1 MVTLSLKNINI
12 SFGTE
17 QVLKDVSL
25 TLTDDMRMGLV
36 GPNGAGK
43 TTLLRIVCG
52 ELSPDGGTIG
62 LPGGSVVGY
71 LSQETGAGTEA
82 TVWQTMLEV
91 FDEAFALEERM
102 RALEHAMEEASAD
115 ADKWDKVSREYE
127 NLTNAFEQAG
137 GYGYKSAIA
146 GVLKGLGLGEEFYG
160 QSVNT
165 LSGGQRSRLMLAR
178 LLLSK
183 PTVLLLDEPTN
194 HLDTEAALW
203 LENYLKTW
211 QGSVIIVSHDRW
223 FLDQICTHTGEMLDG
238 EIETYIGNYTS
249 FSAQRQE
256 KRELA
261 QKAYELGQREYNR
274 QKKIIEQYYAWGR
287 MTGGNNFKKAKSR
300 EKLLAKMEFAEKAPG
315 ERRKMGLKLDASL
328 RGGNDV
334 LMAEG
339 LGMAF
344 EGCPPL
350 FSGLSVSLKKGDRAA
365 LIGPNGV
372 GKTTLLRIIAS
383 RLAPLEGQVRYGVG
397 IEAGYY
403 DQLLETLNVN
413 NTVIEE
419 MRDAF
424 PAMTDSELRNTLA
437 SFLFCGDDVFKSISA
452 LSGGEKGRLSL
463 LKLMMKKGNLLLLD
477 EPTNHLD
484 MDSREVLEG
493 ALVDFDG
500 TVLFISHDRYFIN
513 KVATCILEMKDGGIE
528 QFDGN
533 WSDYLEQLER
543 RKLKELESADSG
555 LTKTEAAKLKRADKE
570 REQRVKEAQERVKRI
585 EQAIESQEARLAEIE
600 ALLADPAALS
610 AERLVELSGEY
621 EHVRQSTDDLIRE
634 WEAAQEAANET

>member
-12 SFGTE
+12 SFGAE

-52 ELSPDGGTIG
+52 ELTPDGGTVS

-71 LSQETGAGTEA
+71 LPQESGSGTEA

-102 RALEHAMEEASAD
+102 RALERAMEEASAD
-115 ADKWDKVSREYE
+115 PDKWDKVSREYE
-127 NLTNAFEQAG
+127 NVTSAFERAG

-165 LSGGQRSRLMLAR
+165 LSGGQRSRLMLAK

-194 HLDTEAALW
+194 HLDTDAALW

-211 QGSVIIVSHDRW
+211 QGCVIIVSHDRW
-223 FLDQICTHTGEMLDG
+223 FLDQICTHIAEMLDG
-238 EIETYIGNYTS
+238 KVETYIGNYTS
-249 FSAQRQE
+249 FYAQKQE

-287 MTGGNNFKKAKSR
+287 INGGNNFKKAKSR

-334 LMAEG
+334 LTAEG

-344 EGCPPL
+344 EGTPL
-350 FSGLSVSLKKGDRAA
+350 FSGVDLSLKKGDRAA

-383 RLAPLEGQVRYGVG
+383 RLAPLEGQVRYGAG

-424 PAMTDSELRNTLA
+424 PAMTDSELRNILA

-484 MDSREVLEG
+484 MDSREVLES
-493 ALVDFDG
+493 ALADFDG

-513 KVATCILEMKDGGIE
+513 KVATRIIEMKDGGIE
-528 QFDGN
+528 QFEGN

-543 RKLKELESADSG
+543 RKLKDSEPADSG
-555 LTKTEAAKLKRADKE
+555 LTKTEAAKLKRAEKE
-570 REQRVKEAQERVKRI
+570 REQRVKEAQERVKCI
-585 EQAIESQEARLAEIE
+585 EQAIEAQEARLAEIE

-610 AERLVELSGEY
+610 AERLVELSGEH
-621 EHVRQSTDDLIRE
+621 ERTRQSTDDLILE
-634 WEAAQEAANET
+634 WEAAQEAANEA